1 MLENMNDEDR
11 FKTTYNIC
19 NDVLKGVAEGSVK
32 LEGRSGFCLV
42 RVSFL
47 DRDVYKLGLL
57 LTRLSFWLRY

>member
-47 DRDVYKLGLL
+47 DGNLYELWVC
-57 LTRLSFWLRY
+57 LSHP